1 MSERSLQNGAVPAT
15 SIVVTTKQHIGV
27 IKTNRMHFNFGD
39 LPGAEGAG
47 YSSLRPAGDTIM
59 EKENKEMQGK

>member
-1 MSERSLQNGAVPAT
+1 
-15 SIVVTTKQHIGV
+15 
-27 IKTNRMHFNFGD
+27 MHFNIGD